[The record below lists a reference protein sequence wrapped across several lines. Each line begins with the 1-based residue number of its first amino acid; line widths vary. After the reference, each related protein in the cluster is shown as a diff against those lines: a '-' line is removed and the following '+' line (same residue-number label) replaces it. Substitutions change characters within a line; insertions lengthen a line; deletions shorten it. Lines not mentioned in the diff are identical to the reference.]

1 MKYYFGIDNVICETQ
16 ENNYTDAKPLFDR
29 IEKINLLFDE
39 GNEIYYI
46 SKREFEGEKGI
57 ANTLLTHSQFEK
69 WGCKYTQIILRNI
82 IQGIYID
89 KGNLDPVP
97 FFQ

>member
-1 MKYYFGIDNVICETQ
+1 MNKPEKVIYSIIIPVFNSEKSLN
-16 ENNYTDAKPLFDR
+16 ELFDR

>member
-1 MKYYFGIDNVICETQ
+1 MNDIT
-16 ENNYTDAKPLFDR
+16 TDLC
-29 IEKINLLFDE
+29 KI
-39 GNEIYYI
+39 
-46 SKREFEGEKGI
+46 
-57 ANTLLTHSQFEK
+57 AEK